1 MISCILCIMHYVPS
15 HHSLDLSCAMM
26 TFSCL
31 YEHIKI
37 LEEGEGLEQ
46 IQSSLQPKCSLSW
59 WFWAEEWPD
68 VHWVSLTVGSRQTFK
83 ALSELVTKD
92 LCQYHNFLL
101 EQFIQHQDYYVKKKK
116 KKGLLKQSC
125 AKRSSC
131 SGQSRQN
138 MSVEV
143 FYFSWNHGITEL

>member
-116 KKGLLKQSC
+116 KKRTS
-125 AKRSSC
+125 
-131 SGQSRQN
+131 
-138 MSVEV
+138 
-143 FYFSWNHGITEL
+143 